1 MSRRKN
7 KEYVVYIYTM
17 EYYPYKNEILSRV
30 TIWMDLEGIT
40 LSEISQGKTNTILFH
55 LYMDSKKQNK

>member
-1 MSRRKN
+1 MPMSRRKN

-55 LYMDSKKQNK
+55 LYVKSKK